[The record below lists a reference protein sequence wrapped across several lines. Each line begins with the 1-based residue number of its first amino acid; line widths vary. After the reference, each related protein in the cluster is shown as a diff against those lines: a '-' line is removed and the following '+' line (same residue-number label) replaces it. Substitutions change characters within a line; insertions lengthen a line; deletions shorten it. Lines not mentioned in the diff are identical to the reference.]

1 MGMILNTPVAIC
13 LVPVLDFVK
22 CAFFFLENIILHKA
36 VSYLFILK
44 HSTLHE
50 F

>member
-22 CAFFFLENIILHKA
+22 SA

-44 HSTLHE
+44 PATLHE